1 MTATHTASQTLAP
14 SLSPQDILRLRSE
27 NPKSRE
33 RDFAQANGITEA
45 DYVAAHVGTSAIRL
59 NVDIATILNGA
70 TTLGEVMALTRN
82 ESVVHEKIGQYEKV
96 SVGPHASIVLGSQI
110 DLRIFPKA
118 WAYGFAVTKTD
129 GEKNIRRS
137 LQFFNKAGD
146 AVHKIHLRDASD
158 VDAYD
163 ALVASMRAEDQSQ
176 TVEIKPAAAKG
187 EPKDIATV
195 DVDGFR
201 DRWSK
206 LTDVHQFI
214 MILRDFEV
222 SRKQA
227 VQLAGEEFAWELEAG
242 AIESMMNS
250 VSETGQPIMVF
261 VGNNGCIQIHT
272 GPVKEIKMM
281 GPWLNVMDPTFHMH
295 LRTDHIHAVWAV
307 RKPTKD
313 GHVTSLEAYDE
324 QGEMIAQFFGERHE
338 GEVERA
344 DWRDV
349 VEALPRLAQSAAA

>member
-1 MTATHTASQTLAP
+1 MTAMHT
-14 SLSPQDILRLRSE
+14 LSPQDILRLRSE

-82 ESVVHEKIGQYEKV
+82 ESVVHEKIGAYEKV
-96 SVGPHASIVLGSQI
+96 SVGGHASLVLGSQI

-118 WAYGFAVTKTD
+118 WVYGFAVEKTD
-129 GEKNIRRS
+129 GENNVRRS

-146 AVHKIHLRDASD
+146 AVHKIHLRDKSD
-158 VDAYD
+158 LNAYE
-163 ALVASMRAEDQSQ
+163 ALVATMRADEQSQ
-176 TVEIKPAAAKG
+176 TVEIKPADKKD
-187 EPKDIATV
+187 PKDIATV
-195 DVDGFR
+195 DVNGFR
-201 DRWSK
+201 ERWTNM
-206 LTDVHQFI
+206 TDVHQFV
-214 MILRDFEV
+214 MILRDFAV

-227 VQLAGEEFAWELEAG
+227 VQLAGEEFAWQLEAG
-242 AIESMMNS
+242 AVESMMNTAAQS
-250 VSETGQPIMVF
+250 GQPIMVF

-338 GEVERA
+338 GEAERA
-344 DWRDV
+344 DWRAL

>member
-1 MTATHTASQTLAP
+1 MTAMHT
-14 SLSPQDILRLRSE
+14 LSPQDILRLRSE

-82 ESVVHEKIGQYEKV
+82 ESVVHEKIGAYGKV
-96 SVGPHASIVLGSQI
+96 SVGGHASLVLGSQI

-118 WAYGFAVTKTD
+118 WVYGFAVEKTD
-129 GEKNIRRS
+129 GENNVRRS
-137 LQFFNKAGD
+137 LQFFNKSGD
-146 AVHKIHLRDASD
+146 AVHKIHLRDKSD
-158 VDAYD
+158 LNAYE
-163 ALVASMRAEDQSQ
+163 ALVGSMRADEQSQ
-176 TVEIKPAAAKG
+176 TVEIKPADKKD
-187 EPKDIATV
+187 PKDITTV

-201 DRWSK
+201 ERWTNM
-206 LTDVHQFI
+206 TDVHQFV
-214 MILRDFEV
+214 MILRDFAV

-227 VQLAGEEFAWELEAG
+227 VQLAGEEFAWQLEAG
-242 AIESMMNS
+242 AVESMMNS
-250 VSETGQPIMVF
+250 AAQSGQPIMVF

-338 GEVERA
+338 GEAERA
-344 DWRDV
+344 DWRAL

>member
-1 MTATHTASQTLAP
+1 MTATQTHSQ
-14 SLSPQDILRLRSE
+14 SLTPHDILRLRSE

-33 RDFAQANGITEA
+33 RDFAQAHGITEA

-59 NVDIATILNGA
+59 NVDIAAILNGA

-82 ESVVHEKIGQYEKV
+82 ESVVHEKIGPYEKV
-96 SVGPHASIVLGSQI
+96 SVGPHASLVLGKQI

-118 WAYGFAVTKTD
+118 WAYGFAVEKTD
-129 GEKNIRRS
+129 SENNIRRS

-158 VDAYD
+158 LAAYE
-163 ALVASMRAEDQSQ
+163 ALVAQLRSDDQSQ
-176 TVEIKPAAAKG
+176 TVETKAATQK
-187 EPKDIATV
+187 EPTDIDTV
-195 DVDGFR
+195 DVNGFR
-201 DRWSK
+201 ERWTNM
-206 LTDVHQFI
+206 TDVHQFV
-214 MILRDFEV
+214 MILRDYAV

-227 VQLAGEEFAWELEAG
+227 VELAGEEFAWELEAG
-242 AIESMMNS
+242 TVESMMNT

-295 LRTDHIHAVWAV
+295 FRTDHVHAVWAV

-338 GEVERA
+338 GEAERT
-344 DWRDV
+344 DWREL
-349 VEALPRLAQSAAA
+349 VEALPRLARSAAA

>member
-1 MTATHTASQTLAP
+1 MTATHK
-14 SLSPQDILRLRSE
+14 LSPQDILRLRSE

-45 DYVAAHVGTSAIRL
+45 DYIAAHVGTSAIRL
-59 NVDIATILNGA
+59 DVDIATILNGA

-82 ESVVHEKIGQYEKV
+82 ESVVHEKIGAYEKV
-96 SVGPHASIVLGSQI
+96 SVGPHASLVLGSQI

-118 WAYGFAVTKTD
+118 WAYGFAVEKTD
-129 GEKNIRRS
+129 SENNIRRS

-146 AVHKIHLRDASD
+146 AVHKIHLRDKSD
-158 VDAYD
+158 IAAYE
-163 ALVASMRAEDQSQ
+163 ALVASMRSQEQSQ
-176 TVEIKPAAAKG
+176 TVEIKPAAAKA
-187 EPKDIATV
+187 EPTDITTV

-201 DRWSK
+201 ERWTNM
-206 LTDVHQFI
+206 TDVHQFV
-214 MILRDFEV
+214 MILRDFAV

-227 VQLAGEEFAWELEAG
+227 VALAGAEYAWELEAG
-242 AIESMMNS
+242 TVESMMNTAAES
-250 VSETGQPIMVF
+250 GLPIMVF

-272 GPVKEIKMM
+272 GAVKEIKMM

-338 GEVERA
+338 GTPERD
-344 DWRDV
+344 DWRAL